1 MKISIGQIAHSRGRF
16 PAWLGIC
23 AILML
28 FIAPVVSKA
37 LVAQGVP
44 MPMMAGMEMS
54 SMNEMSD
61 RAMSD
66 MPMSE
71 HVKHA
76 VGAEHAVADNSGN
89 STPYDT
95 MSPLEMM
102 DAACGYC
109 VLLMHL
115 PLLVLLA
122 IPLLWSLARMVRP
135 PFIRVTSCL
144 IPAPVFTDAQPRAP
158 PELVWA

>member
-1 MKISIGQIAHSRGRF
+1 MMISIGQIAHSRRRF

-37 LVAQGVP
+37 LVAQGIPV
-44 MPMMAGMEMS
+44 PMMAGMDMS
-54 SMNEMSD
+54 SMEMSAAPMHEMSLSATHD
-61 RAMSD
+61 MHNADQMSHEALPSSPLPAMS
-66 MPMSE
+66 PM
-71 HVKHA
+71 
-76 VGAEHAVADNSGN
+76 
-89 STPYDT
+89 
-95 MSPLEMM
+95 EMM

-122 IPLLWSLARMVRP
+122 IPLLWSMAEVVRP
-135 PFIRVTSCL
+135 PLPCAIQCPIS
-144 IPAPVFTDAQPRAP
+144 APLFSNSQPRAP
-158 PELVWA
+158 PVTVLVA